1 MMLQETTR
9 DLPERRC
16 YDEDPRQQEQ
26 HFEEYSRAAAP
37 RSTQE
42 TRYYEGDYRG
52 FGSLDPERNWEQ
64 QKGRSL
70 ERFENRGPADVERGF
85 QGDLKHFF
93 L

>member
-1 MMLQETTR
+1 MMKILDNRNNISKNIQELKLQE
-9 DLPERRC
+9 
-16 YDEDPRQQEQ
+16 
-26 HFEEYSRAAAP
+26 
-37 RSTQE
+37 STQE

-52 FGSLDPERNWEQ
+52 FGSQDPERNWEQ